1 MAMSSRALR
10 GEYSRD
16 ESPLQYKSLTHA
28 DIENVFHL
36 NKRCVQCAKQEL
48 SCDGVKCASNEVCVQ
63 ELATCDTCAQVRCTL
78 NPMADAEAPSK
89 PNVGAIA
96 GGVIA
101 GVAVIAILTFVV
113 WKYCLKGKRR
123 PYSEADFQEMDLQ
136 EQEKVEN
143 DFASRRSA
151 RASTHTVASMA
162 SSVLTRAS
170 NIIQIAYIPGVTNRS
185 GPGSPDLL
193 VPPVPPIPAMS
204 PGTSAMSSPYANT
217 DQHFFLPDF
226 RDSMASQ
233 STAGRTSIAPSL
245 ARASV
250 ASTMYRQNAIVS
262 PLPAQTI
269 VRGKAAVVSVKSQGS
284 SPGGTPSMETPPV
297 PQIDPKHSKPIRIQ
311 MPGVM
316 GLSPSNSVRSNSQLG
331 GVRALNITKKKSS
344 DLTSTPPKGSTN
356 SSSSSFSND
365 RTAVNTPERLVPAPR
380 PLTDIS
386 LTSSDDGV
394 SHARARRAGEMDTD
408 SDEDSDEEHARANRT
423 LLRNSAS
430 DRDSDVYTD
439 YDGGRTPTQQTHN
452 QSPFTDSASLEP
464 PRPMMS
470 QRITSYDTNG
480 MREPM
485 TPIVEEAPSKRA
497 SAASRR
503 DQSPFHDINKSDL

>member
-1 MAMSSRALR
+1 MSVSARALR
-10 GEYSRD
+10 
-16 ESPLQYKSLTHA
+16 
-28 DIENVFHL
+28 DIENVFRVE
-36 NKRCVQCAKQEL
+36 KRCVQCEKAEL
-48 SCDGVKCASNEVCVQ
+48 TCAGKVCNKNQVCVQ
-63 ELATCDTCAQVRCTL
+63 TTQTCDECAQVICAVD
-78 NPMADAEAPSK
+78 PMAAAEEPNK

-96 GGVIA
+96 GGVIG
-101 GVAVIAILTFVV
+101 GVAAIAILTFLV
-113 WKYCLKGKRR
+113 WKYYLKGKRR
-123 PYSEADFQEMDLQ
+123 PYTEADFQEMDMQ
-136 EQEKVEN
+136 EQEKAEN

-204 PGTSAMSSPYANT
+204 PSSGVSSPYSNA

-269 VRGKAAVVSVKSQGS
+269 VRGKAAVVSVKSMSS
-284 SPGGTPSMETPPV
+284 SPAETPSSETPPV
-297 PQIDPKHSKPIRIQ
+297 PSIDPKHSNKSLRIQ

-316 GLSPSNSVRSNSQLG
+316 GLSPANSVRSTAQLG
-331 GVRALNITKKKSS
+331 PVRALNITKKKST
-344 DLTSTPPKGSTN
+344 DLSSTPPKSSGN
-356 SSSSSFSND
+356 SSSFSNFSND
-365 RTAVNTPERLVPAPR
+365 RTAVNTPEVLVPPAR

-386 LTSSDDGV
+386 VTSSDDGV
-394 SHARARRAGEMDTD
+394 AHARARRIAGDESD
-408 SDEDSDEEHARANRT
+408 SDDESDEEHTRAHQT
-423 LLRNSAS
+423 LLRNSVTS
-430 DRDSDVYTD
+430 RDSDAYSD
-439 YDGGRTPTQQTHN
+439 AQESPAPN
-452 QSPFTDSASLEP
+452 QSPFSDSSQLEP
-464 PRPMMS
+464 PRPQMS
-470 QRITSYDTNG
+470 QRITSYDTSLG
-480 MREPM
+480 LRTPM
-485 TPIVEEAPSKRA
+485 TPIVEEAPSKRG
-497 SAASRR
+497 STVSRR
-503 DQSPFHDINKSDL
+503 EQSPFSDNNRSDM

>member
-1 MAMSSRALR
+1 MAPA
-10 GEYSRD
+10 
-16 ESPLQYKSLTHA
+16 A
-28 DIENVFHL
+28 
-36 NKRCVQCAKQEL
+36 
-48 SCDGVKCASNEVCVQ
+48 
-63 ELATCDTCAQVRCTL
+63 
-78 NPMADAEAPSK
+78 APSK

-96 GGVIA
+96 GGVVG
-101 GVAVIAILTFVV
+101 GVAAIAILTFIV

-136 EQEKVEN
+136 EQEKHIDN
-143 DFASRRSA
+143 DFQSRRSA

-204 PGTSAMSSPYANT
+204 PSSGVSSPYSTT

-269 VRGKAAVVSVKSQGS
+269 VRGKAAVVSVKSNGS
-284 SPGGTPSMETPPV
+284 SPSLTPGVETPPV
-297 PQIDPKHSKPIRIQ
+297 PHIDPKHATKALRVQ
-311 MPGVM
+311 MPGVV
-316 GLSPSNSVRSNSQLG
+316 GLSPANSVRSTAQLG
-331 GVRALNITKKKSS
+331 PVRALNITRKKST
-344 DLTSTPPKGSTN
+344 DLSSTQSKGSGN
-356 SSSSSFSND
+356 SSSFSND
-365 RTAVNTPERLVPAPR
+365 RTAVNTPEVLVPMTR
-380 PLTDIS
+380 PLTGYS
-386 LTSSDDGV
+386 VTSSDDGV
-394 SHARARRAGEMDTD
+394 AHSRARRTGELD
-408 SDEDSDEEHARANRT
+408 SDSDSDSDEEHARAHRT

-430 DRDSDVYTD
+430 DRDSDVFTD
-439 YDGGRTPTQQTHN
+439 MQESPSPN
-452 QSPFTDSASLEP
+452 QSPFTDSSSLEP
-464 PRPMMS
+464 PRPAMS
-470 QRITSYDTNG
+470 QRITSYETSLG
-480 MREPM
+480 IRTPM
-485 TPIVEEAPSKRA
+485 TPIVEEAPSKRG
-497 SAASRR
+497 SIVSRR
-503 DQSPFHDINKSDL
+503 EQSPFSDNNQSEL

>member
-1 MAMSSRALR
+1 
-10 GEYSRD
+10 
-16 ESPLQYKSLTHA
+16 
-28 DIENVFHL
+28 
-36 NKRCVQCAKQEL
+36 VQCDKTQL
-48 SCDGVKCASNEVCVQ
+48 SCDNMICASNQVCVQ
-63 ELATCDTCAQVRCTL
+63 TTQTCDECAQVICAVD
-78 NPMADAEAPSK
+78 PMAAPNAPSK

-96 GGVIA
+96 GGVVG
-101 GVAVIAILTFVV
+101 GVAAIAILTFIV

-123 PYSEADFQEMDLQ
+123 PYSEADFQDMDLQ
-136 EQEKVEN
+136 DQEKHVDN
-143 DFASRRSA
+143 DFQSRRSA

-204 PGTSAMSSPYANT
+204 PSSNMSSPYSNA

-269 VRGKAAVVSVKSQGS
+269 VRGKAAVVSVKSNGS
-284 SPGGTPSMETPPV
+284 SPSLTPSVETPPV
-297 PQIDPKHSKPIRIQ
+297 PSIDPKHSNKSLRVQ
-311 MPGVM
+311 MPGVI
-316 GLSPSNSVRSNSQLG
+316 GLSPANSVRSTAQLG
-331 GVRALNITKKKSS
+331 PVRALNITKKKSV
-344 DLTSTPPKGSTN
+344 DLSSTVSKN
-356 SSSSSFSND
+356 SGNSSSFSND
-365 RTAVNTPERLVPAPR
+365 RTAVNTPEVLVPVAR
-380 PLTDIS
+380 PLTGYS
-386 LTSSDDGV
+386 VTSSDDGV
-394 SHARARRAGEMDTD
+394 AHARARRVGDVESD
-408 SDEDSDEEHARANRT
+408 SDSDSDEEHSRARRT

-430 DRDSDVYTD
+430 DRDSDAFTD
-439 YDGGRTPTQQTHN
+439 IQETPTPN
-452 QSPFTDSASLEP
+452 QGPFTDSSALEP

-470 QRITSYDTNG
+470 QRITSYDTSLG
-480 MREPM
+480 VRTPM
-485 TPIVEEAPSKRA
+485 TPIAEEASSKRG
-497 SAASRR
+497 STVSRR
-503 DQSPFHDINKSDL
+503 DQSPFSDNHQV

>member
-1 MAMSSRALR
+1 
-10 GEYSRD
+10 
-16 ESPLQYKSLTHA
+16 
-28 DIENVFHL
+28 
-36 NKRCVQCAKQEL
+36 VQCDKAQL
-48 SCDGVKCASNEVCVQ
+48 SCDNMVCASNQVCVQ
-63 ELATCDTCAQVRCTL
+63 TTQTCDECARVICAVD
-78 NPMADAEAPSK
+78 PMAAPDAPSK

-96 GGVIA
+96 GGVVG
-101 GVAVIAILTFVV
+101 GVAAIAILTFIV

-123 PYSEADFQEMDLQ
+123 PYSEADFQEMDLH
-136 EQEKVEN
+136 EQEKHVDN
-143 DFASRRSA
+143 DFQSRRSA

-204 PGTSAMSSPYANT
+204 PSSNMSSPYSNA

-269 VRGKAAVVSVKSQGS
+269 VRGKAAVVSVKSNGS
-284 SPGGTPSMETPPV
+284 SPSLTPGIETPPV
-297 PQIDPKHSKPIRIQ
+297 PSIDPKHSNKSLRVQ
-311 MPGVM
+311 MPGVI
-316 GLSPSNSVRSNSQLG
+316 GLSPANSVRSTAQLG
-331 GVRALNITKKKSS
+331 PVRALNITKKKSV
-344 DLTSTPPKGSTN
+344 DLSSTVSKN
-356 SSSSSFSND
+356 SGNSSSFSND
-365 RTAVNTPERLVPAPR
+365 RTAVNTPEVLVPVAR
-380 PLTDIS
+380 PLTGYS
-386 LTSSDDGV
+386 VTSSDDGV
-394 SHARARRAGEMDTD
+394 AHARARRVGDAD
-408 SDEDSDEEHARANRT
+408 SDSDSDSDEEHSRAHRT

-430 DRDSDVYTD
+430 DRDSDAFTD
-439 YDGGRTPTQQTHN
+439 IQETPTPN
-452 QSPFTDSASLEP
+452 QGPFTDSSALEP

-470 QRITSYDTNG
+470 QRITSYDTSLG
-480 MREPM
+480 VRTPM
-485 TPIVEEAPSKRA
+485 TPIAEEASSKRG
-497 SAASRR
+497 STVSRR
-503 DQSPFHDINKSDL
+503 DQSPFSDNHQV